1 MDLIPLQQTPQHAT
15 PACASLANFALAG
28 VIGCVGQGDFSA
40 KALGE
45 LNRVLPMCWMSIYRL
60 FAHAPPESYGGGAF
74 GIADGTRDSWRV
86 YRRGLYSQDRTFL
99 AAREVTAR
107 GGTALTRWHARE
119 IPMEHRKAIYLR
131 HGLRERVSLVEG
143 DAQGGVLAVNLYRG
157 MEQPS
162 FRDDEVDLLCSLAPP
177 LLATVQLHL
186 RLTAAHRAADG
197 GSERWSERWSEGWND
212 GGSEGAVALTPGRAR
227 RPTAWRRSPG
237 CRGASARCASGCC
250 AAGPTTASRP
260 TWAFPPARSRPTA
273 TAPSSAWDC
282 ITATSFSL
290 GRWRR
295 SRHRRRSRGG
305 PCATNPE
312 DSAPRA
318 WRRGGQNMEE
328 SRQSNVLT
336 PWICATG
343 VPDLKPARH
352 ARRTA
357 SHHRLDLRR
366 TRCFSARSPWHRR

>member
-15 PACASLANFALAG
+15 PACASLASIALAG

-86 YRRGLYSQDRTFL
+86 YRRGLYSRDRTFL

-186 RLTAAHRAADG
+186 RLTAAQRAADG
-197 GSERWSERWSEGWND
+197 GSEGWND
-212 GGSEGAVALTPGRAR
+212 EGNEGAVALTPGPGAQADRVAALAGLPRREREVCQRLLRGWTYDGIAADLGISAGTVKTYRNRAFER
-227 RPTAWRRSPG
+227 MG
-237 CRGASARCASGCC
+237 
-250 AAGPTTASRP
+250 
-260 TWAFPPARSRPTA
+260 
-273 TAPSSAWDC
+273 
-282 ITATSFSL
+282 L
-290 GRWRR
+290 
-295 SRHRRRSRGG
+295 
-305 PCATNPE
+305 
-312 DSAPRA
+312 
-318 WRRGGQNMEE
+318 
-328 SRQSNVLT
+328 
-336 PWICATG
+336 
-343 VPDLKPARH
+343 
-352 ARRTA
+352 
-357 SHHRLDLRR
+357 HHRNELFARALAEVAAPPTQPGRALRGE
-366 TRCFSARSPWHRR
+366 S